1 MARSLPKK
9 PNLSRLKNEAKSI
22 LKAHR
27 RKDLKGCGILRN
39 VKKFAAASDE
49 KLFGAK
55 VTLHDAQFA
64 LALEYGFKGWAALK
78 EHLDGLARGRAA
90 PGAPGEGEAEIEGVP
105 DLSWGAGKDCTFIG
119 ALEAALA
126 VIDHPVSYADMM
138 GFTGVAFRARWG
150 PGGGEHWCP
159 SCAIGEMPEEEE
171 LIRKTTGWQI
181 ESDVKFGVK
190 KGSRDATAEKIVA
203 SIDRGLPVV
212 AYVSCL
218 NMGTIF
224 GYRDHGR
231 KLLARDYDSPG
242 PVLEW
247 PAGRIGPMQ
256 QYLSEWR
263 RPPLKKELLRE
274 SCALAV
280 RNWNRKRGDGGVQG
294 RKYTYGSLAFSA
306 WVGDLRLWDS
316 LSQRKRKQLTGISL
330 FAFDSLLDAR
340 RSAVKYLAGNESL
353 LGGAAAKSLAEARD
367 IYRREL
373 GGLLEPLSA
382 EIGTIGEN
390 KAEIVANWSTGL
402 QIRTAGTLEAAA
414 KMEDRAIAALQA
426 AVR

>member
-1 MARSLPKK
+1 M
-9 PNLSRLKNEAKSI
+9 
-22 LKAHR
+22 
-27 RKDLKGCGILRN
+27 
-39 VKKFAAASDE
+39 
-49 KLFGAK
+49 
-55 VTLHDAQFA
+55 
-64 LALEYGFKGWAALK
+64 
-78 EHLDGLARGRAA
+78 
-90 PGAPGEGEAEIEGVP
+90 
-105 DLSWGAGKDCTFIG
+105 
-119 ALEAALA
+119 
-126 VIDHPVSYADMM
+126 
-138 GFTGVAFRARWG
+138 
-150 PGGGEHWCP
+150 
-159 SCAIGEMPEEEE
+159 
-171 LIRKTTGWQI
+171 
-181 ESDVKFGVK
+181 
-190 KGSRDATAEKIVA
+190 
-203 SIDRGLPVV
+203 
-212 AYVSCL
+212 
-218 NMGTIF
+218 
-224 GYRDHGR
+224 
-231 KLLARDYDSPG
+231 
-242 PVLEW
+242 
-247 PAGRIGPMQ
+247 
-256 QYLSEWR
+256 
-263 RPPLKKELLRE
+263 
-274 SCALAV
+274 
-280 RNWNRKRGDGGVQG
+280 QG